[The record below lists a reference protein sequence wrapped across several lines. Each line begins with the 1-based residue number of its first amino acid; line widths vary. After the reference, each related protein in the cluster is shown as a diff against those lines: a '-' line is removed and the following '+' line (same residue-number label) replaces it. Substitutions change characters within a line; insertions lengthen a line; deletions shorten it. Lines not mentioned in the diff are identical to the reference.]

1 MQSINKQPS
10 QKIAG
15 TVYANLYQSLH
26 IGCKNYSGISEEF
39 GTVSESY
46 NDVEKYMKFFLN
58 DLKFKKKFVNSITDD
73 NINLS
78 EDFKNK
84 IT

>member
-1 MQSINKQPS
+1 M
-10 QKIAG
+10 
-15 TVYANLYQSLH
+15 H

-78 EDFKNK
+78 DFKNK